1 MKMERLTARRV
12 DVIAGSIFVAVGV
25 FVLFQSLKLS
35 FYIDEVPGPGFFPT
49 VLAVALMICGGLLI
63 LMALTGSAKGE
74 EFELPTRGQAQRSLG
89 LWLAILATCIL
100 VGVIGFLAAM
110 FLLVAVILLGIEGR
124 RSVGT
129 IAAII
134 LTPMLAYLLFGVLLR
149 VPLPSGPFGS

>member
-63 LMALTGSAKGE
+63 LMTLTGSSKGE

-89 LWLAILATCIL
+89 LWLAILAASIL

-124 RSVGT
+124 RTFGT

>member
-25 FVLFQSLKLS
+25 FVLVQSLKLS

-63 LMALTGSAKGE
+63 LMALTGSSKE

-89 LWLAILATCIL
+89 LWLAILAASIL